1 MATVEQRVNI
11 ALDYATLQLIKQM
24 AKAAKTSVSKICSEL
39 IRRRI
44 EDDEDAYYAKIINDI
59 GDLSQSK
66 TISIDDARKYLDAI
80 QDWIDGRCFRTIK

>member
-24 AKAAKTSVSKICSEL
+24 AKTAKTSVSKICSEL

-59 GDLSQSK
+59 GDLSQNK
-66 TISIDDARKYLDAI
+66 TISIDDARKYLDAL
-80 QDWIDGRCFRTIK
+80 QD

>member
-80 QDWIDGRCFRTIK
+80 QD